1 MAFAADRLPW
11 TGREETPSPHSEA
24 SPARARQA
32 GSRLTDESMMSVLAR
47 IATETGAQPMR
58 MMREFAALSFGPG
71 KIAFG
76 DYVRLRLFDDAFWA
90 GADKRGVAGR
100 RRAAEIMA
108 QANHADGHGLA
119 ANRLAAKAYLS
130 AFGFAMPQAVAIFAQ
145 DLAAPGGALLRTR
158 EQLREFLGDPAVY
171 PLIGRPVQQCAG
183 AGEIELLDVN
193 VETARLTTSRAGASA
208 DLDGFIEH
216 VSENYAGGYLFER
229 RPEPDAA
236 WAKALGGQLPTVRLI
251 TVMTDQG
258 ARPFRLCATAQTPD
272 GGELLLRLDPRNGAV
287 TGASRGAGLEFQDLD
302 RHPWTGAALGGLRV
316 PDWPVMRAMALEA
329 SRLLSPLSLIGWE
342 LVPTTA
348 GPMILAVDEAPD
360 LARHQLADRRGVLTA
375 DFQAFVAARREAL
388 AEAEQL
394 RLDA

>member
-1 MAFAADRLPW
+1 MAFAADRLHWP
-11 TGREETPSPHSEA
+11 GEGGDAPAQRRPH
-24 SPARARQA
+24 
-32 GSRLTDESMMSVLAR
+32 GRLTDEPMMSVLAR
-47 IATETGAQPMR
+47 IAGETGAQPMR

-71 KIAFG
+71 KISFS

-119 ANRLAAKAYLS
+119 ANRLAARAYLS
-130 AFGFAMPQAVAIFAQ
+130 AFGFPMPPAAAIFAQ

-158 EQLREFLGDPAVY
+158 EQLREFLADPSVY
-171 PLIGRPVQQCAG
+171 PLIGRPVQAPAG
-183 AGEIELLDVN
+183 VGEAVLMGVN
-193 VETARLTTSRAGASA
+193 ADSDRLIGPPGRPSV

-229 RPEPDAA
+229 RPSPHAA
-236 WAKALGGQLPTVRLI
+236 WARALGGHALTVRLI

-258 ARPFRLCATAQTPD
+258 ARPFRLCATAATAD
-272 GGELLLRLDPRNGAV
+272 GGEILLRLDPRTGAV
-287 TGASRGAGLEFQDLD
+287 IGASQGAGLDYRALD
-302 RHPWTGAALGGLRV
+302 RHPQTGAVLTGRAIA
-316 PDWPVMRAMALEA
+316 DWPVMRAMALEA
-329 SRLLSPLSLIGWE
+329 SRLLAPLSLIGWE
-342 LVPTTA
+342 IAPTDQ
-348 GPMILAVDEAPD
+348 GPVILGVDEAPD
-360 LARHQLADRRGVLTA
+360 LAPHQLADRRGVLTA

-394 RLDA
+394 RLEA